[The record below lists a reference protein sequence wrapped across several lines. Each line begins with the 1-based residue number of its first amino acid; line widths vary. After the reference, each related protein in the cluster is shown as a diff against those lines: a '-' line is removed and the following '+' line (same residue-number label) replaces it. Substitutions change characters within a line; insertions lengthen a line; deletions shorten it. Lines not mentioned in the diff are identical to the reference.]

1 MDDLIDWMRF
11 ARGKNEFDAE
21 GPRQDGTFE
30 AVTVRFSAPRD
41 AQALFI
47 LLVSLHPESQAL
59 PTYPDGETHRWTP
72 RE

>member
-1 MDDLIDWMRF
+1 MDDLLDWMRF
-11 ARGKNEFDAE
+11 ARGKDGFDAE
-21 GPRQDGTFE
+21 EARQDGTIE

-47 LLVSLHPESQAL
+47 LLVSLHPESEAL
-59 PTYPDGETHRWTP
+59 LTYPDGETHRWTP